1 MSDRQMYICW
11 SQYSERAIQ
20 KERAEVGQRRK
31 AFAQKNSVNMH
42 STQGQQIE
50 RAGLRNMFCI
60 AAQLIDEAWKKKKK
74 TRCLYRSMNKQSTL
88 LQKYVPDNLY
98 I

>member
-1 MSDRQMYICW
+1 
-11 SQYSERAIQ
+11 
-20 KERAEVGQRRK
+20 
-31 AFAQKNSVNMH
+31 MH

-60 AAQLIDEAWKKKKK
+60 AGQLIDEAWRKKKKNK
-74 TRCLYRSMNKQSTL
+74 QQETRCLYRSMNKQSTL